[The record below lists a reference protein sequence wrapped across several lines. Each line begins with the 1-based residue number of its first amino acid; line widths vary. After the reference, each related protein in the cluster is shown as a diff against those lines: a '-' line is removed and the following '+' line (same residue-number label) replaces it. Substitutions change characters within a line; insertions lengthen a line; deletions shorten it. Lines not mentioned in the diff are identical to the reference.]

1 MSRIDDLIA
10 EHCPDGVG
18 YKSLD
23 EIGVLYSGLTGKS
36 KADFA
41 AGNAR
46 YVTYVNVFN
55 NLSTDVEPGDRVQVA
70 DGERQNRVRYGDVL
84 FTASSESADEV
95 GMASGVTVD
104 PPEPLYLNSFCFG
117 FRPNHVDDLDPEF
130 AKHLFRSAEVRRQ
143 IIRTAN
149 GVTRINISKAR
160 FRAIKVPVPP
170 LAIQREI
177 AAILDKM
184 ETLKAELESEL
195 ESELELR
202 SRQYAFYRNDLMAF
216 GSSGSVEWLPMGQ
229 VGEFI
234 RGRRFTKKDVGDRGL
249 ACINFGEIYTHY
261 GTFAHE
267 VISHVRADLGP
278 GLRFA
283 RRGDVVL
290 TGVSETVEDIC
301 KAVAWLGEGEV
312 AVHDDCF
319 IYRHNLNPKFVSYYL
334 QTSGFNDQ
342 KAKHVARAKVKRIS
356 AESLSRLLIPVPPI
370 EEQER
375 IVAVLDKFDALVN
388 DLSYGLPAEINA
400 RRAQYEYYRDRLLTF
415 EELAA

>member
-10 EHCPDGVG
+10 EHCPAGVPFKALG
-18 YKSLD
+18 EVGTLVR
-23 EIGVLYSGLTGKS
+23 GSGLQKKDFVDTGFPCIHYGQIYTFYGTSATVTKS
-36 KADFA
+36 FIGPELAARLKKAETGDLVITTTSENIEDVCTA
-41 AGNAR
+41 VAWLGEVPIAIGGHSC
-46 YVTYVNVFN
+46 VFKH
-55 NLSTDVEPGDRVQVA
+55 T
-70 DGERQNRVRYGDVL
+70 
-84 FTASSESADEV
+84 
-95 GMASGVTVD
+95 
-104 PPEPLYLNSFCFG
+104 
-117 FRPNHVDDLDPEF
+117 LDPMYAAYYFQTEQF
-130 AKHLFRSAEVRRQ
+130 ELQKRKFVSGTKVKD
-143 IIRTAN
+143 IK
-149 GVTRINISKAR
+149 ISDIAR
-160 FRAIKVPVPP
+160 VKIPVPP

-184 ETLKAELESEL
+184 ESLKAELEA
-195 ESELELR
+195 ELELR
-202 SRQYAFYRNDLMAF
+202 SRQYAFYRNDLVAF
-216 GSSGSVEWLPMGQ
+216 GSSGSVEWLPMGH

-234 RGRRFTKKDVGDRGL
+234 RGRRFTKKDVVDRGL

-356 AESLSRLLIPVPPI
+356 AESLSSLLIPVPPAA
-370 EEQER
+370 EQER

-388 DLSYGLPAEINA
+388 DLSYGLPAEIKA
-400 RRAQYEYYRDRLLTF
+400 RQAQYEYYRDKLLTF